1 MLDKEIM
8 VFGDFYAM
16 QKNRDYS
23 YQTIYDSE
31 MFLSYPKT
39 FNDPFDSMVLID
51 KKEFESEF
59 LKLKFGQDILTK
71 EIEDFLCADGKSIFD
86 KLKLLQVSK
95 AERLTEKL
103 KALDTKS
110 LSKECNELFDAYFKE
125 LQKVRNRYG
134 VACFTIN
141 KPNSN
146 MAMWAHYA
154 ENYNGFCCKFNFGNV
169 IGACSNQIYD
179 KYAYKI
185 LKNLHKVKYLKKFS
199 QLSAK
204 VLLTIPLDKI
214 YTNSYVN
221 KYIKG
226 TMNKKYFQWKYENEY
241 RLILDKEDSS
251 FVKTL
256 ENDNGFRI
264 KFDYL
269 KELYVSSDKLSLQ
282 KELVIKEIAK
292 KHKVKYLLLQ
302 TSKGN
307 VSLIE
312 DDSKLNKHNIEL
324 DIRKLD
330 L

>member
-1 MLDKEIM
+1 MTDKEI
-8 VFGDFYAM
+8 VTFGDFYAM

-23 YQTIYDSE
+23 YQTIYDGE

-51 KKEFESEF
+51 KKEFEVEF
-59 LKLKFGQDILTK
+59 LRRKYGENFITK
-71 EIEDFLCADGKSIFD
+71 EMCNFLFEGKSVFD
-86 KLKLLQVSK
+86 RIKLVQLNKS
-95 AERLTEKL
+95 EKL
-103 KALDTKS
+103 PEELKNLDCLKER
-110 LSKECNELFDAYFKE
+110 KECNELFDAYFKQ
-125 LQKVRNRYG
+125 LQKVRNRYA

-169 IGACSNQIYD
+169 IGACSNQVYD
-179 KYAYKI
+179 KYAYHI
-185 LKNLHKVKYLKKFS
+185 LKNLYKVKYLKKFA
-199 QLSAK
+199 QLSAEK
-204 VLLTIPLDKI
+204 LLSVPLEEVYNNAYI
-214 YTNSYVN
+214 N
-221 KYIKG
+221 KYVLG

-251 FVKTL
+251 IIKTL

-292 KHKVKYLLLQ
+292 KFKVKYLLLQ

-312 DDSKLNKHNIEL
+312 DENKLNKHNI
-324 DIRKLD
+324 DIDLKKLGF
-330 L
+330 